1 MAARDDGAREISRK
15 EEERRMTALGP
26 LMIDV
31 SGVEITAADR
41 KRLAH
46 PSVGGVI
53 LFARNFESRA
63 QVAELIA
70 GIRALR
76 RPHLLIAVDQEG
88 GRVQRFK
95 GDGFLPLPAM
105 GRIGERFA
113 EDRQAGLEAARALG
127 WLMAVQLRE
136 VGVDFSF
143 APVLDLDR
151 GISGVIGDRAFDERP
166 EAVIALAI
174 AWTGGMQE
182 AGMAAVGKHYP
193 GHGAV
198 AADSHVAHPVDRRRL
213 ASIEKTDLRP
223 FRAMAERLIPGLMV
237 SHVVYPEVDER
248 PAGFS
253 PVWVGEILRRQ
264 WGYEGAVFSDDLTMA
279 AASAVGEIE
288 ARVEQCLAAGVDM
301 ALICNHPE
309 LVERVQ
315 RRLSLPACAQR
326 EARLARMVGHGPV
339 PSDDRLR
346 RSPRFAEA
354 RAWIERLGVDEPDLF
369 DRA

>member
-1 MAARDDGAREISRK
+1 
-15 EEERRMTALGP
+15 MTALGP
-26 LMIDV
+26 LMIDLA
-31 SGVEITAADR
+31 GPEITPADR
-41 KRLAH
+41 RRLQH
-46 PSVGGVI
+46 PSTGGVI
-53 LFARNFESRA
+53 LFARHFEGWEPL
-63 QVAELIA
+63 AELIA
-70 GIRALR
+70 EIRALR

-95 GDGFLPLPAM
+95 GDGFVALPAM
-105 GRIGERFA
+105 GRLGDLFD
-113 EDRQAGLEAARALG
+113 EDRQAGLEAARSLG

-136 VGVDFSF
+136 VGVDLSF

-174 AWTGGMQE
+174 AWTGGMQD

-198 AADSHVAHPVDRRRL
+198 AADSHIAHPVDPRPL
-213 ASIEKTDLRP
+213 ATIEKTDLRP
-223 FRAMAERLIPGLMV
+223 FRAMADRLIPGLMV
-237 SHVVYPEVDER
+237 SHVVYPEVDAR

-253 PVWVGEILRRQ
+253 PVWVREILRQQ

-288 ARVEQCLAAGVDM
+288 ERVEQCLAAGVDM

-309 LVERVQ
+309 LVDRVQ
-315 RRLSLPACAQR
+315 QSLAFAASPQR
-326 EARLARMVGHGPV
+326 EARLARMFGHGPV
-339 PSDDRLR
+339 PSEAKLTH
-346 RSPRFAEA
+346 SPRYAA
-354 RAWIERLGVDEPDLF
+354 ALRWIERLGVDEPDLF
-369 DRA
+369 PDRA

>member
-1 MAARDDGAREISRK
+1 
-15 EEERRMTALGP
+15 MTALGP
-26 LMIDV
+26 LMIDLA
-31 SGVEITAADR
+31 GPEITPADR
-41 KRLAH
+41 RRLQH
-46 PSVGGVI
+46 PSTGGAI
-53 LFARNFESRA
+53 LFARHFESHA
-63 QVAELIA
+63 QIAELVAE
-70 GIRALR
+70 IRALR

-95 GDGFLPLPAM
+95 GDGFAALPAM
-105 GRIGERFA
+105 GRIGDLFD
-113 EDRQAGLEAARALG
+113 EDRQAGLEAARSLG

-136 VGVDFSF
+136 VGVDLSF

-174 AWTGGMQE
+174 AWTRGMQD

-198 AADSHVAHPVDRRRL
+198 AADSHIAHPVDPRPL

-223 FRAMAERLIPGLMV
+223 FKAMAERLIPGLMV
-237 SHVVYPEVDER
+237 SHVVYPEVDAR

-253 PVWVGEILRRQ
+253 PVWVREILRQQ

-279 AASAVGEIE
+279 AASPAGEIE

-309 LVERVQ
+309 RVDRVQ
-315 RRLSLPACAQR
+315 SSLDFAASPQR
-326 EARLARMVGHGPV
+326 EARLARMFGHGTV
-339 PSDDRLR
+339 PGHDSLM
-346 RSPRFAEA
+346 RSPRYREA
-354 RAWIERLGVDEPDLF
+354 QGWIDRLGVDEPDLF
-369 DRA
+369 PDRA

>member
-1 MAARDDGAREISRK
+1 
-15 EEERRMTALGP
+15 MTALGP
-26 LMIDV
+26 LMIDLA
-31 SGVEITAADR
+31 GPEITPADR
-41 KRLAH
+41 RRLQH
-46 PSVGGVI
+46 PSTGGVI
-53 LFARNFESRA
+53 LFARHFEGWA
-63 QVAELIA
+63 PLAELIA
-70 GIRALR
+70 EIRALR

-95 GDGFLPLPAM
+95 GDGFVALPAM
-105 GRIGERFA
+105 GRLGDLFD
-113 EDRQAGLEAARALG
+113 EDRQAGLEAARSLG

-136 VGVDFSF
+136 VGVDLSF

-174 AWTGGMQE
+174 AWTGGMQD

-198 AADSHVAHPVDRRRL
+198 AADSHIAHPVDSRPL
-213 ASIEKTDLRP
+213 ATIEKTDLRP

-237 SHVVYPEVDER
+237 SHVVYPKVDAR

-253 PVWVGEILRRQ
+253 PVWVREMLRQQ

-288 ARVEQCLAAGVDM
+288 DRVEQCLAAGVDM

-309 LVERVQ
+309 LVDRVQ
-315 RRLSLPACAQR
+315 KSLAFSPNPQR
-326 EARLARMVGHGPV
+326 EARLARLFGHGSV
-339 PSDDRLR
+339 PSEGKLAH
-346 RSPRFAEA
+346 SPRYAEA
-354 RAWIERLGVDEPDLF
+354 LRWIERLGVDEPDLF
-369 DRA
+369 PDRA

>member
-1 MAARDDGAREISRK
+1 
-15 EEERRMTALGP
+15 MTALGP
-26 LMIDV
+26 LMIDLA
-31 SGVEITAADR
+31 GPEMTAADR
-41 KRLAH
+41 RRLSH

-53 LFARNFESRA
+53 LFARHFESRA
-63 QVAELIA
+63 QLAGLISE
-70 GIRALR
+70 IRALR

-95 GDGFLPLPAM
+95 GDGFVPLPAM
-105 GRIGERFA
+105 GRIGRLFA
-113 EDRQAGLEAARALG
+113 EDRQAGLEAARSLG

-136 VGVDFSF
+136 VGVDLSF

-174 AWTGGMQE
+174 AWTGGMRD

-198 AADSHVAHPVDRRRL
+198 SADSHIAHPVDRRPF
-213 ASIEKTDLRP
+213 ATIERTDLRP
-223 FRAMAERLIPGLMV
+223 FKALAERLIPGLMAA
-237 SHVVYPEVDER
+237 HVIYPEVDEL

-253 PVWVGEILRRQ
+253 PVWIGEILRRQ

-288 ARVEQCLAAGVDM
+288 QRVERCLAAGVDM

-309 LVERVQ
+309 LVDRVQ
-315 RRLSLPACAQR
+315 KSVSLPPSAQR
-326 EARLARMVGHGPV
+326 EARLARMFGHGPV
-339 PSDDRLR
+339 PSEQRLQ
-346 RSPRFAEA
+346 RSPRYAEA
-354 RAWIERLGVDEPDLF
+354 LTWIERLGVDEPDLF
-369 DRA
+369 PDRA

>member
-1 MAARDDGAREISRK
+1 
-15 EEERRMTALGP
+15 MTALGP
-26 LMIDV
+26 LMIDLA
-31 SGVEITAADR
+31 GPRMTAADR
-41 KRLAH
+41 KRLTH

-53 LFARNFESRA
+53 LFARHFESRA
-63 QVAELIA
+63 QLAELISE
-70 GIRALR
+70 IRGLR

-95 GDGFLPLPAM
+95 DDGFLALPAM
-105 GRIGERFA
+105 GRIGRLFA
-113 EDRQAGLEAARALG
+113 EDRQAGLEAARLLG
-127 WLMAVQLRE
+127 WLMAVQLRQ

-198 AADSHVAHPVDRRRL
+198 AADSHIAHPVDRRPL
-213 ASIEKTDLRP
+213 ATIEKTDLRP

-237 SHVVYPEVDER
+237 SHVVYPAVDER

-253 PVWVGEILRRQ
+253 AVWVGEILRRQ

-309 LVERVQ
+309 LVDRVQ
-315 RRLSLPACAQR
+315 RRVDLPACAQR
-326 EARLARMVGHGPV
+326 EARLARMVGHGSV
-339 PSDDRLR
+339 PADERLR

-354 RAWIERLGVDEPDLF
+354 ARWIDRLGVEEPDLF
-369 DRA
+369 PDRA

>member
-1 MAARDDGAREISRK
+1 
-15 EEERRMTALGP
+15 MTALGP
-26 LMIDV
+26 LMIDLT
-31 SGVEITAADR
+31 GPEITPADR
-41 KRLAH
+41 RRLQH
-46 PSVGGVI
+46 PSTGGVI
-53 LFARNFESRA
+53 LFARHFEGWA
-63 QVAELIA
+63 QLAELIA
-70 GIRALR
+70 EIRALR

-95 GDGFLPLPAM
+95 GDGFIPLPTM
-105 GRIGERFA
+105 GRLGDLFE
-113 EDRQAGLEAARALG
+113 EDHQAGLEAARSLG

-136 VGVDFSF
+136 VGVDLSF

-174 AWTGGMQE
+174 AWTGGMQD

-198 AADSHVAHPVDRRRL
+198 AADSHIAHPVDPRSL

-223 FRAMAERLIPGLMV
+223 FRAMVDRLIPGLMV
-237 SHVVYPEVDER
+237 SHVVYPEVDAR

-253 PVWVGEILRRQ
+253 PVWVREILRQQ

-309 LVERVQ
+309 LVDRVQ
-315 RRLSLPACAQR
+315 KTLSFTASPQR
-326 EARLARMVGHGPV
+326 EARLTRMFGHGPV
-339 PSDDRLR
+339 PNEVALARK
-346 RSPRFAEA
+346 PRYAEA
-354 RAWIERLGVDEPDLF
+354 LRWIERLGVDAPDLF
-369 DRA
+369 PDRA

>member
-1 MAARDDGAREISRK
+1 
-15 EEERRMTALGP
+15 MTALGP
-26 LMIDV
+26 LMIDLV
-31 SGVEITAADR
+31 GPEVTAADR
-41 KRLAH
+41 RRLQH

-53 LFARNFESRA
+53 LFARHFESRA
-63 QVAELIA
+63 QLKALIEE
-70 GIRALR
+70 IRSLR
-76 RPHLLIAVDQEG
+76 RPHLLVAVDQEG

-95 GDGFLPLPAM
+95 EDGFLPLPAM
-105 GRIGERFA
+105 GRIGDLFDK
-113 EDRQAGLEAARALG
+113 DRQAGLEAARSLG
-127 WLMAVQLRE
+127 WLMATQLRE
-136 VGVDFSF
+136 VGVDLSF

-174 AWTGGMQE
+174 AWTGGMRE

-198 AADSHVAHPVDRRRL
+198 AADSHIAHPVDTRSL
-213 ASIEKTDLRP
+213 ATMEKTDLRP

-237 SHVVYPEVDER
+237 SHVIYPEVDER

-253 PVWVGEILRRQ
+253 PVWVREILREQ

-288 ARVEQCLAAGVDM
+288 QRVEQCLAAGVDM

-309 LVERVQ
+309 LVDRVQ
-315 RRLSLPACAQR
+315 KRLEFVASPQR
-326 EARLARMVGHGPV
+326 EARLARMFGHGPV
-339 PSDDRLR
+339 PSEERLA
-346 RSPRFAEA
+346 RSPRLAEA
-354 RAWIERLGVDEPDLF
+354 RQWIERLGVDQPDLF
-369 DRA
+369 PDRA